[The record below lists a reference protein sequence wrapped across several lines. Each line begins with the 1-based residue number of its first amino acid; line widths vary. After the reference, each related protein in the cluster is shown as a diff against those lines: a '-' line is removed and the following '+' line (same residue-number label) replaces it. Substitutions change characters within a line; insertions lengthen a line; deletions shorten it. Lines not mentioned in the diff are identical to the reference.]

1 MSVMTHKEWDNY
13 ADEYNHDFPLEAVP
27 RVTGEYRPTIHFG
40 DERRERRIGGDV
52 IRGCI
57 EEGDLYLGEGDNRY
71 KFHWT
76 HPTTLQ
82 TYVLIVELNRMAF
95 LDPICKHDCITV
107 YRFQH

>member
-1 MSVMTHKEWDNY
+1 MSVISHKEFDGY
-13 ADEYNHDFPLEAVP
+13 SDEYLHDFPLEAVP
-27 RVTGEYRPTIHFG
+27 REPGEYRPTDHFM
-40 DERRERRIGGDV
+40 DERRSRRIGGEV

-57 EEGDLYLGEGDNRY
+57 EEGDLYEAEGDNRY

-82 TYVLIVELNRMAF
+82 TYILVVELSRRAMFHEAA
-95 LDPICKHDCITV
+95 KHAAVTV